1 MTPIVA
7 LNHTSFSAP
16 GRDRGYSGAQNG
28 PVANHWTG
36 KLILLRGIEPADWES
51 FHAFDQDTE
60 GQRMGW
66 KVPFP
71 RGREATRKSAEE
83 RANESMEGQRSRM
96 AIEVLESG
104 ALAGLIHVHDANIG
118 NGTFEYGINLGPA
131 FRGKGYGSEAIR
143 LVLRHYFRELG
154 YQKAN
159 ATVYA
164 FNEASQAMHR
174 KFGFVEEGRIRS
186 NHFSAGEFHDEL
198 WFGMTAEE
206 FGARYGWD

>member
-1 MTPIVA
+1 MT
-7 LNHTSFSAP
+7 
-16 GRDRGYSGAQNG
+16 
-28 PVANHWTG
+28 NHWTG

-51 FHAFDQDTE
+51 LYAFDRDSE

-66 KVPFP
+66 RVQFP
-71 RGREATRKSAEE
+71 RGQETTRKSAEE
-83 RANESMEGQRSRM
+83 RANETMEGQKSRL

-104 ALAGLIHVHDANIG
+104 ALAGLIHVHDANSR
-118 NGTFEYGINLGPA
+118 NGTFEYGIHLGPQ
-131 FRGKGYGSEAIR
+131 FRGKGYGSESIR

-164 FNEASQAMHR
+164 FNEASLGMHR

-186 NHFSAGEFHDEL
+186 NHFSAGEFHDEV
-198 WFGMTAEE
+198 WFGMTVEE
-206 FGARYGWD
+206 FGATYGWE